1 MAANIILG
9 WNKSAAY
16 VGVLVIAV
24 IFLPSLIFARM
35 A

>member
-1 MAANIILG
+1 MPANIILG
-9 WNKSAAY
+9 WNKSAAC
-16 VGVLVIAV
+16 VGVGVAV